1 MRYLVLGSI
10 TMYRVW
16 TIMKNGIKQ
25 GGEAWAEKYREN
37 QVVAFVLASCT
48 FIQFEGVG
56 FVIYFGTSA
65 LMDNYTIYFVNN
77 TKFCECTTQVA
88 LYSMAVITFLPCC
101 QLAYRLQSSWYD
113 NGSWWGFRSS
123 FIVLMVAS
131 AMATFVAR
139 LYLVYRFGWIALVD
153 HMLDGTSYK
162 VAIAALVPPV
172 VDALQTLMLI
182 AASSEKTP
190 LKTEVSAVQEPLLH
204 SECKKPEPCTTRLPI
219 KGDKVMKINCER
231 TTMGEW
237 VLEPGEQAIVES
249 VDKDG
254 DFRLCN
260 AKGMISRLALR
271 REYRYVGQA
280 FGDVRKIA
288 VMAAAYPGTMQDAA
302 EIGGKMRDPD
312 V

>member
-1 MRYLVLGSI
+1 
-10 TMYRVW
+10 
-16 TIMKNGIKQ
+16 
-25 GGEAWAEKYREN
+25 
-37 QVVAFVLASCT
+37 
-48 FIQFEGVG
+48 
-56 FVIYFGTSA
+56 
-65 LMDNYTIYFVNN
+65 
-77 TKFCECTTQVA
+77 
-88 LYSMAVITFLPCC
+88 
-101 QLAYRLQSSWYD
+101 
-113 NGSWWGFRSS
+113 
-123 FIVLMVAS
+123 MVAS

-153 HMLDGTSYK
+153 HMLNGTSYK

-182 AASSEKTP
+182 AASSVKTP
-190 LKTEVSAVQEPLLH
+190 LKTEVSAVQEPLLR
-204 SECKKPEPCTTRLPI
+204 SECKARFPACQEPQPCTTRLPI

-231 TTMGEW
+231 TIMGEW